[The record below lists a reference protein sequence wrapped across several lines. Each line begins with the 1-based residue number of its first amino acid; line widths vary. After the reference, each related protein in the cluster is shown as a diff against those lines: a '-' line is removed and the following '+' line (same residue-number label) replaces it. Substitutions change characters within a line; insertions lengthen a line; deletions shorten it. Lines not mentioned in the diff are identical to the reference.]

1 MAQCH
6 GPLTPSDALAAY
18 IYIFALIVRR
28 LAAAASP
35 GSLATWRWWSDALA
49 AACVAG
55 LGGWRAPRGAGEC
68 GLLGNCGW
76 IGCFSQPQCHS
87 RYSSPFPSPQRHFFP
102 PSSRTSLM
110 RKLPTVA
117 GGGGGIVAVAAP
129 FPGLNLVCDN
139 TVLFEFISAF
149 QFSCIAR
156 ISFCFFA

>member
-1 MAQCH
+1 MARCH

-76 IGCFSQPQCHS
+76 IGCFSQPQCHR
-87 RYSSPFPSPQRHFFP
+87 RYSSPFSSLLGHVFP

-110 RKLPTVA
+110 RQPPTVA
-117 GGGGGIVAVAAP
+117 GGARRRRRRRPQPCSESRISLVLRPSIAV
-129 FPGLNLVCDN
+129 G
-139 TVLFEFISAF
+139 TVLALG
-149 QFSCIAR
+149 IAR
-156 ISFCFFA
+156 DILVK